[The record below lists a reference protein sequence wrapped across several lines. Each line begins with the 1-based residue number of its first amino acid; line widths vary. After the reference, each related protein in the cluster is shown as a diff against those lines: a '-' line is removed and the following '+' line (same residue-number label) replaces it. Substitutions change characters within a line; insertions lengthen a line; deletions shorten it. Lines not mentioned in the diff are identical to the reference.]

1 MYLTFIEQLIISYA
15 PLVTLVLG
23 FVASFFK
30 VIKYISEIV
39 KDNKLANE
47 EKQSKITELTTE
59 VTKLTNDNASLK
71 LQLQELIDKI
81 DKIKRK

>member
-1 MYLTFIEQLIISYA
+1 MDLTFIEQLIISYV

-47 EKQSKITELTTE
+47 EKQAKITELTTE

-71 LQLQELIDKI
+71 LQIQELIDKI

>member
-1 MYLTFIEQLIISYA
+1 MDLTFIENLIMSYA
-15 PLVTLVLG
+15 PLVTTVIG
-23 FVASFFK
+23 FIVAFLK
-30 VIKYISEIV
+30 IVAYIGDIV
-39 KDNKLANE
+39 KDNKITNE
-47 EKQSKITELTTE
+47 EKQTKLNELTTE

>member
-1 MYLTFIEQLIISYA
+1 MDLTFIEQLILSYA

-23 FVASFFK
+23 FVGSFFK
-30 VIKYISEIV
+30 IIKYIGEIV
-39 KDNKLANE
+39 RDNKLSNE
-47 EKQSKITELTTE
+47 EKEEKITELTTE

>member
-1 MYLTFIEQLIISYA
+1 MDLTFIEQLILSYA

-30 VIKYISEIV
+30 IVKYISDIV
-39 KDNKLANE
+39 RDNKLANE
-47 EKQSKITELTTE
+47 EKQEKINELTTE

-71 LQLQELIDKI
+71 LELQELIDKI

>member
-1 MYLTFIEQLIISYA
+1 MDLTFIENLIISYA

-30 VIKYISEIV
+30 IIKYISEIV

-47 EKQSKITELTTE
+47 EKQEKITELTTE

>member
-1 MYLTFIEQLIISYA
+1 MDLTFRENLIINYA
-15 PLVTLVLG
+15 PLVTTVIG
-23 FVASFFK
+23 FIVAFLK
-30 VIKYISEIV
+30 IVTYIGEIAR
-39 KDNKLANE
+39 DNKSSNE
-47 EKQSKITELTTE
+47 EKQAKLNELTSE

>member
-1 MYLTFIEQLIISYA
+1 MDLTFIEQLIISYA

-39 KDNKLANE
+39 RDNKLANE
-47 EKQSKITELTTE
+47 EKQQKITELTSE

>member
-1 MYLTFIEQLIISYA
+1 MDLTFIEQLIISYA

-47 EKQSKITELTTE
+47 EKQVKITELTTE
-59 VTKLTNDNASLK
+59 GTKLTNDNASLK
-71 LQLQELIDKI
+71 LQLQELINKI

>member
-1 MYLTFIEQLIISYA
+1 MDLTFIENLIISYA
-15 PLVTLVLG
+15 PLVTTVIG
-23 FVASFFK
+23 FIVAFLK
-30 VIKYISEIV
+30 IVTYIGEIAR
-39 KDNKLANE
+39 DNKATNE
-47 EKQSKITELTTE
+47 EKQLKLNELTSE

>member
-1 MYLTFIEQLIISYA
+1 MDLTFIENLILSYA
-15 PLVTLVLG
+15 PLVTVVLG
-23 FVASFFK
+23 FVVSFLK
-30 VIKYISEIV
+30 IVAYIGEIV
-39 KDNKLANE
+39 RDNKLTNE
-47 EKQSKITELTTE
+47 EKEEKINELTTE

>member
-1 MYLTFIEQLIISYA
+1 MDLTLIENLIVSYA
-15 PLVTLVLG
+15 PLVTTVIG
-23 FVASFFK
+23 FVVAFLK
-30 VIKYISEIV
+30 IVTYIGEIV
-39 KDNKLANE
+39 RDNKLSNE
-47 EKQSKITELTTE
+47 EKQAKITELTTE

>member
-1 MYLTFIEQLIISYA
+1 MDLTFIEQLIISYA
-15 PLVTLVLG
+15 PLITLVLG

-30 VIKYISEIV
+30 AMKYISEIV
-39 KDNKLANE
+39 RDNKLANK
-47 EKQSKITELTTE
+47 EKQAKIEELTAE

>member
-1 MYLTFIEQLIISYA
+1 MDLTFIEQLIISYA
-15 PLVTLVLG
+15 PLITLVLG

-47 EKQSKITELTTE
+47 EKQAKITELTTE

>member
-1 MYLTFIEQLIISYA
+1 MDLTFIEQLIISYA

-30 VIKYISEIV
+30 IIKYIGEIV

-47 EKQSKITELTTE
+47 EKEEKITELTTE

>member
-1 MYLTFIEQLIISYA
+1 MGLTLIEQLVLSYA
-15 PLVTLVLG
+15 PLVTLVIG

-30 VIKYISEIV
+30 VIKYIAEIV
-39 KDNKLANE
+39 RDNKLSNKEKE
-47 EKQSKITELTTE
+47 EKIVELTAE

>member
-1 MYLTFIEQLIISYA
+1 MDLTFIENLVLSYA
-15 PLVTLVLG
+15 PLVTLVVG

-30 VIKYISEIV
+30 IIKYIAEIV
-39 KDNKLANE
+39 RDNKLSNE
-47 EKQSKITELTTE
+47 EKEQKITELTTE

>member
-1 MYLTFIEQLIISYA
+1 MDLTFIEQLIISYA

-39 KDNKLANE
+39 RDNKLANE
-47 EKQSKITELTTE
+47 EKQLKLNELTSE

>member
-1 MYLTFIEQLIISYA
+1 MDLTFIEQLIISYA
-15 PLVTLVLG
+15 PLITLVLG

-39 KDNKLANE
+39 KDNKLAIE
-47 EKQSKITELTTE
+47 EKQAKITELTTE

>member
-1 MYLTFIEQLIISYA
+1 MDLTFIEQLIISYA

-47 EKQSKITELTTE
+47 EKQAKITELTTE

-71 LQLQELIDKI
+71 LQLQELINKI

>member
-1 MYLTFIEQLIISYA
+1 MYLTLIENLIVSYA
-15 PLVTLVLG
+15 PLVTTVIG
-23 FVASFFK
+23 FVVAFLK
-30 VIKYISEIV
+30 IVTYIGEIT
-39 KDNKLANE
+39 KDNKITNE
-47 EKQSKITELTTE
+47 EKQAKLNELTTE

>member
-1 MYLTFIEQLIISYA
+1 MDLTFIEQLIISYA

-30 VIKYISEIV
+30 VIKYIGEIV
-39 KDNKLANE
+39 RDNKLSNE
-47 EKQSKITELTTE
+47 EKEEKITELTTE

>member
-1 MYLTFIEQLIISYA
+1 MDLTFIENLIISYA
-15 PLVTLVLG
+15 PLVTTVIG
-23 FVASFFK
+23 FIVSFLK
-30 VIKYISEIV
+30 IVGYIGEIT
-39 KDNKLANE
+39 KDNKITNE
-47 EKQSKITELTTE
+47 EKQAKLNELTTE

>member
-1 MYLTFIEQLIISYA
+1 MDLTFIENLIISYA
-15 PLVTLVLG
+15 PLVTTVIG
-23 FVASFFK
+23 VIVAFLK
-30 VIKYISEIV
+30 IVAYIGEIT
-39 KDNKLANE
+39 KDNKITNE
-47 EKQSKITELTTE
+47 EKQAKLNELTTE

>member
-1 MYLTFIEQLIISYA
+1 MDLTFIEQLILSYA

-30 VIKYISEIV
+30 IIKYIGEIV
-39 KDNKLANE
+39 RDNKLSNE
-47 EKQSKITELTTE
+47 EKEEKITELTTE

>member
-1 MYLTFIEQLIISYA
+1 MDLTFIENLIISYA
-15 PLVTLVLG
+15 PLVTTVIG
-23 FVASFFK
+23 FIVAFLK
-30 VIKYISEIV
+30 IVTYIGEIT
-39 KDNKLANE
+39 KDNKITNE
-47 EKQSKITELTTE
+47 EKQAKLNELITE

>member
-1 MYLTFIEQLIISYA
+1 MDLTFIENLILSYA
-15 PLVTLVLG
+15 PLVTVVLG
-23 FVASFFK
+23 FVVSFLK
-30 VIKYISEIV
+30 IVAYIGEIT
-39 KDNKLANE
+39 KDNKITNE
-47 EKQSKITELTTE
+47 EKQAKLNELTIE

>member
-1 MYLTFIEQLIISYA
+1 MDLTFIENLIINYA
-15 PLVTLVLG
+15 PLVTTVIG
-23 FVASFFK
+23 FIVAFLK
-30 VIKYISEIV
+30 IVTYIGEIAR
-39 KDNKLANE
+39 DNKSSNE
-47 EKQSKITELTTE
+47 EKQAKLNELTSE

>member
-1 MYLTFIEQLIISYA
+1 MDLTFIEQLIISYA

-47 EKQSKITELTTE
+47 EKQAKITELTTE

>member
-1 MYLTFIEQLIISYA
+1 MDLTFIEQLIISYA
-15 PLVTLVLG
+15 PLITLVLG

-47 EKQSKITELTTE
+47 EKQAKITELTSE

>member
-1 MYLTFIEQLIISYA
+1 MDLTFIENLIMSYA
-15 PLVTLVLG
+15 PLVTTVIG
-23 FVASFFK
+23 FIVAFLK
-30 VIKYISEIV
+30 IVAYIGEIT
-39 KDNKLANE
+39 KDNKITNE
-47 EKQSKITELTTE
+47 EKQAKLNELITE

>member
-1 MYLTFIEQLIISYA
+1 MGLTFIEQLIISYA
-15 PLVTLVLG
+15 PLITLVLG

-39 KDNKLANE
+39 RDNKLANE
-47 EKQSKITELTTE
+47 EKQAKITELTNE

>member
-1 MYLTFIEQLIISYA
+1 MR
-15 PLVTLVLG
+15 
-23 FVASFFK
+23 
-30 VIKYISEIV
+30 
-39 KDNKLANE
+39 DNKLTNE
-47 EKQSKITELTTE
+47 EKEQKITELTTE

>member
-1 MYLTFIEQLIISYA
+1 MDLTFIENLIISYA
-15 PLVTLVLG
+15 PLVTTVIG
-23 FVASFFK
+23 FIVAFLK
-30 VIKYISEIV
+30 IVTYIGEIT
-39 KDNKLANE
+39 KDNKITNE
-47 EKQSKITELTTE
+47 EKQAKLNELTTE